1 MSCLHISKET
11 PTTNVYN
18 ALWLSVDKPN
28 YKKKQTANQNSGN
41 IAMRSQVKTSKLT
54 KARDNA
60 GDYVAIGDHWNL
72 IGSENG
78 ASFLDQS
85 QTKVKQ
91 TQTNSEL
98 LSISNQNL
106 LQPPPPPPTAFC
118 LVPRKVCR

>member
-28 YKKKQTANQNSGN
+28 YKKKKQTANQNNGN

-60 GDYVAIGDHWNL
+60 GD
-72 IGSENG
+72 
-78 ASFLDQS
+78 
-85 QTKVKQ
+85 
-91 TQTNSEL
+91 
-98 LSISNQNL
+98 
-106 LQPPPPPPTAFC
+106 
-118 LVPRKVCR
+118 

>member
-28 YKKKQTANQNSGN
+28 YKKKQTANQNNGN

-60 GDYVAIGDHWNL
+60 GD
-72 IGSENG
+72 
-78 ASFLDQS
+78 
-85 QTKVKQ
+85 
-91 TQTNSEL
+91 
-98 LSISNQNL
+98 
-106 LQPPPPPPTAFC
+106 
-118 LVPRKVCR
+118 